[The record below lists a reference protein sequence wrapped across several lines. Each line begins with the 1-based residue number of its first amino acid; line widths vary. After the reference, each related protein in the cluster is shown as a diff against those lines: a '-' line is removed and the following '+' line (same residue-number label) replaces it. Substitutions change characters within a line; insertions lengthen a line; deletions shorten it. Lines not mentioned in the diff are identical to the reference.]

1 MSVLRRSMTSSLRA
15 AGVTG
20 AGPEVP
26 GAKEM
31 PAFLGERAR
40 SEGRGA
46 AGRAGLVRW
55 VAAVPVVAVGT
66 DVAANAR
73 ELPSEDVSVSLTSP
87 RVPVVELPS
96 PSVSLVNSVSVAW
109 PSGAM

>member
-1 MSVLRRSMTSSLRA
+1 MMVLRRSMTSSLRA

-26 GAKEM
+26 GVKEM
-31 PAFLGERAR
+31 AGFLALRAR
-40 SEGRGA
+40 AEGRGA
-46 AGRAGLVRW
+46 AGRAELVRW
-55 VAAVPVVAVGT
+55 VAAVPVGSVGT
-66 DVAANAR
+66 DVAATAR

-87 RVPVVELPS
+87 RVPVVEPAS
-96 PSVSLVNSVSVAW
+96 PSVSLVMSESVAW